1 MTADGKAYAALR
13 AHMKDNA
20 GQLLG
25 DGAAGRAFD
34 RLYNVWIRARW
45 DAGDA
50 WVRSVWAVRP

>member
-1 MTADGKAYAALR
+1 MSTVINALR
-13 AHMKDNA
+13 KLEARMRDNV

-25 DGAAGRAFD
+25 DGAAGREFD

-50 WVRSVWAVRP
+50 WVRSVWPVRQ